1 MIVGIQATSTFA
13 DYNVFL
19 RAMGVAL
26 STMPAED
33 KYFYIY
39 SAGPAKLNS
48 MATEFVNMSERG
60 MKTRGRKIKL
70 YKVPPTWISENM
82 EQFNYFAYFS
92 LPKESVSKLVHDA
105 EAKSIDVGIFRY

>member
-1 MIVGIQATSTFA
+1 MIVGIQATSTFT

-26 STMPAED
+26 STMPTDD

-39 SAGPAKLNS
+39 SAGPAKLNA

-70 YKVPPTWISENM
+70 YKVPPNWMSENM
-82 EQFNYFAYFS
+82 DSFNYFAYFS
-92 LPKESVSKLVHDA
+92 LPKESVSKLVH
-105 EAKSIDVGIFRY
+105 EAQDKNVEVGIFRY